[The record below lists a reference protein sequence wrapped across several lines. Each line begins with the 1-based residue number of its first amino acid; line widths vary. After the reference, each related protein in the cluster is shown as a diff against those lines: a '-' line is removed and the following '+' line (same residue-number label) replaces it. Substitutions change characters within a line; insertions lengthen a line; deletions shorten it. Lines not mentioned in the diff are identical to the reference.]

1 MYRINMNYKCIPI
14 MLIGWNYY
22 KKKSPLN
29 LLSELQ
35 IQIICLI
42 HRTNDVCEI
51 FYKHSSFYIYIL
63 KMWMLWQILFFKW
76 LSIFLS
82 NFSFINVKLMK
93 IMLKRNLLD
102 RMVIGFTTTYTVS
115 AYHHWCCEFK
125 SWSGQGV
132 NIMW

>member
-1 MYRINMNYKCIPI
+1 MAE
-14 MLIGWNYY
+14 
-22 KKKSPLN
+22 KKNLPLN

-42 HRTNDVCEI
+42 HSTNDVCEI
-51 FYKHSSFYIYIL
+51 FYNHSSFYIYLL
-63 KMWMLWQILFFKW
+63 KMWMLWQILFFEW

-102 RMVIGFTTTYTVS
+102 RMVVGFTTTYAVS
-115 AYHHWCCEFK
+115 AYHH
-125 SWSGQGV
+125 
-132 NIMW
+132 